1 MLCFTNKANHNFPFS
16 IILGISLCHF
26 GDYVIVQRKIIRKFV
41 MF

>member
-1 MLCFTNKANHNFPFS
+1 MVMLYQKANHNFPFS